1 MRRFLLISLC
11 IFLHHA
17 ANGQYIRWFKTAD
30 QTVTVS
36 GVISD
41 EATGEVLPDA
51 AIYIKGDW
59 DSMVKADSS
68 GAYAIKVPVADI
80 SLQASSHAHIAK
92 ELEIYPVN
100 DTTIN
105 IALKE
110 FEDDG
115 YIFKWPIPDRF
126 DFDGRLF
133 NTLGVNSIGKMAQTI
148 IGFEGRYNF
157 AFTPYDVGL
166 NFYYSLPFTMEPY
179 EAYEDTPV
187 GEVMSY
193 GYWTVQAVADYNY
206 RRWYKIHPFA
216 GIGVGG
222 GQSSR
227 RTYIGMGYDMEDPE
241 HSVPMPGYYVQKTPI
256 AILSL
261 RYGFEYDA
269 FLRFFIENHFNTDGN
284 KGIYVG
290 VTWVL

>member
-11 IFLHHA
+11 IFLHSA
-17 ANGQYIRWFKTAD
+17 ANGQHIRWFKTAD

-41 EATGEVLPDA
+41 ETTGEGLPDA
-51 AIYIKGDW
+51 YIHIKGDCI
-59 DSMVKADSS
+59 KADSS
-68 GAYAIKVPVADI
+68 GRYSVKVPVADI
-80 SLQASSHAHIAK
+80 SLQASSNAHITK

-115 YIFKWPIPDRF
+115 YIFKWPSPDRF
-126 DFDGRLF
+126 DFDGRF
-133 NTLGVNSIGKMAQTI
+133 YNTFGVNSICKVAQTI
-148 IGFEGRYNF
+148 FGLEGRYDF
-157 AFTPYDVGL
+157 IYTPYDVGL

-206 RRWYKIHPFA
+206 RRWFKTHPFA
-216 GIGVGG
+216 GVGVGG
-222 GQSSR
+222 GKSIT
-227 RTYIGMGYDMEDPE
+227 RTYTGMDYTEDPE
-241 HSVPMPGYYVQKTPI
+241 YPVPVYSLKYTPI

-261 RYGFEYDA
+261 RCGIEYDG
-269 FLRFFIENHFNTDGN
+269 FLRFFVESHFSTDGN
-284 KGIYVG
+284 KGIYIG
-290 VTWVL
+290 ITWVI

>member
-11 IFLHHA
+11 IFLHSA
-17 ANGQYIRWFKTAD
+17 ANGQHIRWFKTAD

-41 EATGEVLPDA
+41 ETTGEGLPDA
-51 AIYIKGDW
+51 YIHIKGDCI
-59 DSMVKADSS
+59 KADSS
-68 GAYAIKVPVADI
+68 GRYSVKVPVADI
-80 SLQASSHAHIAK
+80 SLQASSNAHITK

-115 YIFKWPIPDRF
+115 YIFKWPSPDRF
-126 DFDGRLF
+126 DFDGRF
-133 NTLGVNSIGKMAQTI
+133 YNTFGVNSICKVAQTI
-148 IGFEGRYNF
+148 FGLEGRYDF
-157 AFTPYDVGL
+157 IYTPYDVGL

-206 RRWYKIHPFA
+206 RRWFKTNPFA
-216 GIGVGG
+216 GVGVGG
-222 GQSSR
+222 GKSIT
-227 RTYIGMGYDMEDPE
+227 RTYTGMDYTEDPE
-241 HSVPMPGYYVQKTPI
+241 YPVPVYSLKYTPI

-261 RYGFEYDA
+261 RCGIEYDG
-269 FLRFFIENHFNTDGN
+269 FLRFFVESHFSTDGN
-284 KGIYVG
+284 KGIYIG
-290 VTWVL
+290 ITWVI

>member
-11 IFLHHA
+11 IFLHSA
-17 ANGQYIRWFKTAD
+17 ANGQHIRWFKTAD

-41 EATGEVLPDA
+41 ETTGEGLPDA
-51 AIYIKGDW
+51 YIHIKGDCI
-59 DSMVKADSS
+59 KADSS
-68 GAYAIKVPVADI
+68 GRYSVKVPVADI
-80 SLQASSHAHIAK
+80 SLQASSNAHITK

-115 YIFKWPIPDRF
+115 YIFKWPSPDRF
-126 DFDGRLF
+126 DFDGRF
-133 NTLGVNSIGKMAQTI
+133 YNTFGVNSICKVAQTI
-148 IGFEGRYNF
+148 FGLEGRYDF
-157 AFTPYDVGL
+157 IYTPYDVGL

-206 RRWYKIHPFA
+206 RRWFKTHPFA
-216 GIGVGG
+216 GVGVGG
-222 GQSSR
+222 GKSIT
-227 RTYIGMGYDMEDPE
+227 RTYTGMDYTEDPE
-241 HSVPMPGYYVQKTPI
+241 YPVPVYSLKYTPI

-261 RYGFEYDA
+261 RCGIEYDS
-269 FLRFFIENHFNTDGN
+269 FLRFFVESHFSTDGN
-284 KGIYVG
+284 KGIYIG
-290 VTWVL
+290 ITWVI

>member
-11 IFLHHA
+11 IFLQSS
-17 ANGQYIRWFKTAD
+17 ANGQHIRWFKTAD

-41 EATGEVLPDA
+41 ETTGEGLPDA
-51 AIYIKGDW
+51 YIHIKGDCI
-59 DSMVKADSS
+59 KADSS
-68 GAYAIKVPVADI
+68 GRYSVKVPVADI
-80 SLQASSHAHIAK
+80 SLQASSNAHITK

-115 YIFKWPIPDRF
+115 YIFKWPSPDRF
-126 DFDGRLF
+126 DFDGRF
-133 NTLGVNSIGKMAQTI
+133 YNTFGVNSICKVAQTI
-148 IGFEGRYNF
+148 FGLEGRYNF
-157 AFTPYDVGL
+157 IYTPYDVGL

-206 RRWYKIHPFA
+206 RRWFKTHPFA

-222 GQSSR
+222 GKSIT
-227 RTYIGMGYDMEDPE
+227 RTYTGMDYTEDPE
-241 HSVPMPGYYVQKTPI
+241 YPVPVYSLKYTPI

-261 RYGFEYDA
+261 RCGIEYDS
-269 FLRFFIENHFNTDGN
+269 FLRFFVESHFSTDGN
-284 KGIYVG
+284 KGIYIG
-290 VTWVL
+290 ITWVI

>member
-11 IFLHHA
+11 IFLHSA
-17 ANGQYIRWFKTAD
+17 ANGQHIRWFKTAD

-41 EATGEVLPDA
+41 ETTGEGLPDA
-51 AIYIKGDW
+51 YIHIKGDCI
-59 DSMVKADSS
+59 KADSS
-68 GAYAIKVPVADI
+68 GRYSVKVPVADI
-80 SLQASSHAHIAK
+80 SLQASSNAHITK

-115 YIFKWPIPDRF
+115 YIFKWPSPDRF
-126 DFDGRLF
+126 DFDGRF
-133 NTLGVNSIGKMAQTI
+133 YNTFGVNSICKVAQTI
-148 IGFEGRYNF
+148 FGLEGRYNF
-157 AFTPYDVGL
+157 IYTPYDVGL

-206 RRWYKIHPFA
+206 RRWFKTHPFA
-216 GIGVGG
+216 GVGVGG
-222 GQSSR
+222 GKSIT
-227 RTYIGMGYDMEDPE
+227 RTYTGMDYTEDPE
-241 HSVPMPGYYVQKTPI
+241 YPVPVYSLKYTPI

-261 RYGFEYDA
+261 RCGIEYDS
-269 FLRFFIENHFNTDGN
+269 FLRFFVESHFSTDGN
-284 KGIYVG
+284 KGIYIG
-290 VTWVL
+290 ITWVI

>member
-11 IFLHHA
+11 IFLHSA
-17 ANGQYIRWFKTAD
+17 ANGQHIRWFKTAD

-41 EATGEVLPDA
+41 ETTGEGLPDA
-51 AIYIKGDW
+51 YIHIKGDCI
-59 DSMVKADSS
+59 KADSS
-68 GAYAIKVPVADI
+68 GRYSVKVPVADI
-80 SLQASSHAHIAK
+80 SLQASSNAHITK

-115 YIFKWPIPDRF
+115 YIFKWPSPDRF
-126 DFDGRLF
+126 DFDGRF
-133 NTLGVNSIGKMAQTI
+133 YNTFGVNSICKVAQTI
-148 IGFEGRYNF
+148 FGLEGRYNF
-157 AFTPYDVGL
+157 IYTPYDVGL

-206 RRWYKIHPFA
+206 RRWFKTHPFA
-216 GIGVGG
+216 GVGVGG
-222 GQSSR
+222 GKSIT
-227 RTYIGMGYDMEDPE
+227 RTYTGMDYTEDPE
-241 HSVPMPGYYVQKTPI
+241 YPVPVYSLKYTPI

-261 RYGFEYDA
+261 RCGIEYDS
-269 FLRFFIENHFNTDGN
+269 FLRFFVESHFSTDGN

-290 VTWVL
+290 LTWVL

>member
-41 EATGEVLPDA
+41 ETTGEGLPDA
-51 AIYIKGDW
+51 YIHIKGDCI
-59 DSMVKADSS
+59 KADSS
-68 GAYAIKVPVADI
+68 GRYSVKVPVADI
-80 SLQASSHAHIAK
+80 SLQASSNAHITK

-115 YIFKWPIPDRF
+115 YIFKWPSTDRF
-126 DFDGRLF
+126 DFDGRF
-133 NTLGVNSIGKMAQTI
+133 YNTFGVNSICKVAQTI
-148 IGFEGRYNF
+148 FGLEGRYNF
-157 AFTPYDVGL
+157 IYTPYDVGL

-206 RRWYKIHPFA
+206 RRWFKTHPFA
-216 GIGVGG
+216 GVGVGG
-222 GQSSR
+222 GKSIT
-227 RTYIGMGYDMEDPE
+227 RTYTGMDYTEDPE
-241 HSVPMPGYYVQKTPI
+241 YPVPVYSLKYTPI

-261 RYGFEYDA
+261 RCGIEYDS
-269 FLRFFIENHFNTDGN
+269 FLRFFVESHFSTDGN
-284 KGIYVG
+284 KGIYIG
-290 VTWVL
+290 ITWVI

>member
-41 EATGEVLPDA
+41 EATGEGLPDA
-51 AIYIKGDW
+51 YIHIKGDCI
-59 DSMVKADSS
+59 KADSS
-68 GAYAIKVPVADI
+68 GRYSIKVPVADI
-80 SLQASSHAHIAK
+80 SLQASSNAHITK

-115 YIFKWPIPDRF
+115 YIFKWPSPDRF
-126 DFDGRLF
+126 DFDGRF
-133 NTLGVNSIGKMAQTI
+133 YNTFGVNSICKVAQTI
-148 IGFEGRYNF
+148 FGLEGRYNF
-157 AFTPYDVGL
+157 MYTPYDVGL

-206 RRWYKIHPFA
+206 RRWFKTHPFA
-216 GIGVGG
+216 GVGVGG
-222 GQSSR
+222 GKSIT
-227 RTYIGMGYDMEDPE
+227 RTYTGMDYTEDPE
-241 HSVPMPGYYVQKTPI
+241 YPVPVYSLKHTPI

-261 RYGFEYDA
+261 RCGIEYDS
-269 FLRFFIENHFNTDGN
+269 FLRFFVESHFSTDGN
-284 KGIYVG
+284 KGIYIG
-290 VTWVL
+290 ITWVI

>member
-11 IFLHHA
+11 IFLHSA
-17 ANGQYIRWFKTAD
+17 ANGQHIRWFKTAD

-41 EATGEVLPDA
+41 ETTGEGLPDA
-51 AIYIKGDW
+51 YIHIKGDCI
-59 DSMVKADSS
+59 KADSS
-68 GAYAIKVPVADI
+68 GRYSIKVPVADI
-80 SLQASSHAHIAK
+80 SLQASSNAHITK

-115 YIFKWPIPDRF
+115 YIFKWPSPDRF
-126 DFDGRLF
+126 DFDGRF
-133 NTLGVNSIGKMAQTI
+133 YNTFGVNSICKVAQTI
-148 IGFEGRYNF
+148 FGLEGRYNF
-157 AFTPYDVGL
+157 IYTPYDVGL

-206 RRWYKIHPFA
+206 RRWFKTHPFA
-216 GIGVGG
+216 GVGVGG
-222 GQSSR
+222 GKSIT
-227 RTYIGMGYDMEDPE
+227 RTYTGMDYTEDPE
-241 HSVPMPGYYVQKTPI
+241 YPVPVYSLKYTPI

-261 RYGFEYDA
+261 RCGIEYDS
-269 FLRFFIENHFNTDGN
+269 FLRFFVESHFSTDGN
-284 KGIYVG
+284 KGIYIG
-290 VTWVL
+290 ITWVI

>member
-11 IFLHHA
+11 IFLHSA
-17 ANGQYIRWFKTAD
+17 ANGQHIRWFKTAD

-41 EATGEVLPDA
+41 ETTGEGLPDA
-51 AIYIKGDW
+51 YIHIKGDCI
-59 DSMVKADSS
+59 KADSS
-68 GAYAIKVPVADI
+68 GRYSVKVPVADI
-80 SLQASSHAHIAK
+80 SLQASSNAHITK

-115 YIFKWPIPDRF
+115 YIFKWPSPDRF
-126 DFDGRLF
+126 DFDGRF
-133 NTLGVNSIGKMAQTI
+133 YNTFGVNSICKVAQTI
-148 IGFEGRYNF
+148 FGLEGRYNF
-157 AFTPYDVGL
+157 IYTPYDVGL

-206 RRWYKIHPFA
+206 RRWFKTHPFA
-216 GIGVGG
+216 GVGVGG
-222 GQSSR
+222 GKSIT
-227 RTYIGMGYDMEDPE
+227 RTYTGMDYTEDPQYP
-241 HSVPMPGYYVQKTPI
+241 VPVYSLKYTPI

-261 RYGFEYDA
+261 RCGIEYDS
-269 FLRFFIENHFNTDGN
+269 FLRFFVESHFSTDGN

-290 VTWVL
+290 LTWVL

>member
-11 IFLHHA
+11 IFLHSA
-17 ANGQYIRWFKTAD
+17 ANGQHIRWFKTAD

-41 EATGEVLPDA
+41 ETTGEGLPDA
-51 AIYIKGDW
+51 YIHIKGDCI
-59 DSMVKADSS
+59 KADSS
-68 GAYAIKVPVADI
+68 GRYSVKVPVADI
-80 SLQASSHAHIAK
+80 SLQASSNAHITK

-115 YIFKWPIPDRF
+115 YIFKWPAPDRF
-126 DFDGRLF
+126 DFDGRF
-133 NTLGVNSIGKMAQTI
+133 YNTFGVNSICKVAQTI
-148 IGFEGRYNF
+148 FGLEGRYNF
-157 AFTPYDVGL
+157 IYTPYDVGL

-206 RRWYKIHPFA
+206 RRWFKTHPFA
-216 GIGVGG
+216 GVGVGG
-222 GQSSR
+222 GKSIT
-227 RTYIGMGYDMEDPE
+227 RTYTGMDYTEDPQYP
-241 HSVPMPGYYVQKTPI
+241 VPVYSLKYTPI

-261 RYGFEYDA
+261 RCGIEYDS
-269 FLRFFIENHFNTDGN
+269 FLRFFVESHFSTDGN

-290 VTWVL
+290 LTWVL

>member
-11 IFLHHA
+11 IFLHSA
-17 ANGQYIRWFKTAD
+17 ANGQHIRWFKTAD

-41 EATGEVLPDA
+41 ETTGEGLPDA
-51 AIYIKGDW
+51 YIHIKGDCI
-59 DSMVKADSS
+59 KADSS
-68 GAYAIKVPVADI
+68 GRYSVKVPVADI
-80 SLQASSHAHIAK
+80 SLQASSNAHITK

-115 YIFKWPIPDRF
+115 YIFKWPAPDRF
-126 DFDGRLF
+126 DFDGRF
-133 NTLGVNSIGKMAQTI
+133 YNTFGVNSICKVAQTI
-148 IGFEGRYNF
+148 FGLEGRYNF
-157 AFTPYDVGL
+157 IYTPYDVGL

-206 RRWYKIHPFA
+206 RRWFKTHPFA
-216 GIGVGG
+216 GVGVGG
-222 GQSSR
+222 GKSIT
-227 RTYIGMGYDMEDPE
+227 RTYTGMDYTEDPE
-241 HSVPMPGYYVQKTPI
+241 YPVPVYSLKYTPI

-261 RYGFEYDA
+261 RCGIEYDS
-269 FLRFFIENHFNTDGN
+269 FLRFFVESHFSTDGN

-290 VTWVL
+290 LTWVL

>member
-51 AIYIKGDW
+51 YVCLKGNW
-59 DSMVKADSS
+59 DSLVKADSS
-68 GAYAIKVPVADI
+68 GTYSIKTHVGEI
-80 SLQASSHAHIAK
+80 SLMAGKMGYEGK
-92 ELEIYPVN
+92 EFDIWAGN

-105 IALKE
+105 VALKE
-110 FEDDG
+110 HK
-115 YIFKWPIPDRF
+115 YASMSVWPAPDRF
-126 DFDGRLF
+126 DFDGRF
-133 NTLGVNSIGKMAQTI
+133 YNTFGVNSICKVAQTI
-148 IGFEGRYNF
+148 FGLEGRYNF
-157 AFTPYDVGL
+157 VFTPYDVGL

>member
-11 IFLHHA
+11 IFLHSA
-17 ANGQYIRWFKTAD
+17 ANGQHIRWFKTAD

-41 EATGEVLPDA
+41 ETTGEGLPDA
-51 AIYIKGDW
+51 YIHIKGDYI
-59 DSMVKADSS
+59 KADSS
-68 GAYAIKVPVADI
+68 GRYSVKVPVADI
-80 SLQASSHAHIAK
+80 SLQASSNAHITK

-115 YIFKWPIPDRF
+115 YIFKWPSPDRF
-126 DFDGRLF
+126 DFDGRF
-133 NTLGVNSIGKMAQTI
+133 YNTFGVNSICKVAQTI
-148 IGFEGRYNF
+148 FGLEGRYNF
-157 AFTPYDVGL
+157 IYTPYDVGL

-206 RRWYKIHPFA
+206 RRWFKTHPFA
-216 GIGVGG
+216 GVGVGG
-222 GQSSR
+222 GKSIT
-227 RTYIGMGYDMEDPE
+227 RTYTGMDYTEDPQYP
-241 HSVPMPGYYVQKTPI
+241 VPVYSLKYTPI

-261 RYGFEYDA
+261 RCGIEYDS
-269 FLRFFIENHFNTDGN
+269 FLRFFVESHFSTDGN
-284 KGIYVG
+284 KGIYIG
-290 VTWVL
+290 ITWVI

>member
-11 IFLHHA
+11 IFLHSA
-17 ANGQYIRWFKTAD
+17 ANGQHIRWFKTAD

-41 EATGEVLPDA
+41 ETTGEGLPDA
-51 AIYIKGDW
+51 YIHIKGDCI
-59 DSMVKADSS
+59 KADSS
-68 GAYAIKVPVADI
+68 GRYSVKVPVADI
-80 SLQASSHAHIAK
+80 SLQASSNAHITK

-115 YIFKWPIPDRF
+115 YIFKWPSPDRF
-126 DFDGRLF
+126 DFDGRF
-133 NTLGVNSIGKMAQTI
+133 YNTFGVNSICKVAQTI
-148 IGFEGRYNF
+148 FGLEGRYNF
-157 AFTPYDVGL
+157 IYTPYDVGL

-206 RRWYKIHPFA
+206 RRWFKTHPFA
-216 GIGVGG
+216 GVGVGG
-222 GQSSR
+222 GKSIT
-227 RTYIGMGYDMEDPE
+227 RTYTGMDYTEDPQYP
-241 HSVPMPGYYVQKTPI
+241 VPVYSLKYTPI

-261 RYGFEYDA
+261 RCGIEYDS
-269 FLRFFIENHFNTDGN
+269 FLRFFVESHFSTDGN
-284 KGIYVG
+284 KGIYIG
-290 VTWVL
+290 ITWVI

>member
-51 AIYIKGDW
+51 YVCLKGNW
-59 DSMVKADSS
+59 DSLVEADSS
-68 GAYAIKVPVADI
+68 GTYSIKTHVGEI
-80 SLQASSHAHIAK
+80 SLMASKMGYEGK
-92 ELEIYPVN
+92 ELDIWAGN

-105 IALKE
+105 VALKE
-110 FEDDG
+110 RK
-115 YIFKWPIPDRF
+115 YASMSVWPIPDRF
-126 DFDGRLF
+126 DFDGRF
-133 NTLGVNSIGKMAQTI
+133 YNTFGVNSICKVAQTI
-148 IGFEGRYNF
+148 FGLEGRYNF
-157 AFTPYDVGL
+157 IYTPYDVGL